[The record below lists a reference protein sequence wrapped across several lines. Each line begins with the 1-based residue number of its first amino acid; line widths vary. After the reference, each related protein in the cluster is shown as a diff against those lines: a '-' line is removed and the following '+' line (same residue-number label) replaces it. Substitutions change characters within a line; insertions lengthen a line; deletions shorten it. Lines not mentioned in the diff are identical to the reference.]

1 MTHGGD
7 MHGHSQRA
15 QVVIAGAGFGGLQAA
30 KALAKV
36 AVDVTLVDAQNHHC
50 FQPLLYQVATAALS
64 PADVAWPIRAILR
77 KQQNARVIM
86 ARVTGVDVQARR
98 VHTTEIELAYDY
110 LVLATGATHSY
121 FGHDDWEVYAPG
133 LKHVA
138 DATEIRRR
146 FLIAFERA
154 EVIDDEAERQRL
166 LTFVVVGGGATGVE
180 MAGAIAEVA
189 QRTLRHDF
197 RHIDPRRS
205 RIVLIE
211 AGPRLLPAFAPA
223 LSEYAARSLRSMGV
237 ELELGRMVTGCD
249 ARGVTLKDGRIDAA
263 TVIWAAGVVASPAAN
278 WIDAEHDRAGR
289 ISVNPDLSVPG
300 RPEIFVIGDTASV
313 IGRDGRP
320 VPGIAPAA
328 KQMGSYVAKVIAAR
342 VQGTEPPGP
351 FQYHHLGD
359 LATIG
364 RKSAVVQLGA
374 FRLTGFLGWLFWSVV
389 HIYFLIGIR
398 NRFVVALNWFWSYL
412 TFQRGA
418 RLIGR
423 ANRPA

>member
-1 MTHGGD
+1 MQ
-7 MHGHSQRA
+7 SSNQRPR
-15 QVVIAGAGFGGLQAA
+15 VVIAGAGFGGLQATKGLA
-30 KALAKV
+30 KA
-36 AVDVTLVDAQNHHC
+36 AVDVTLIDAQNHHC

-86 ARVTGVDVQARR
+86 ARVTSVDVQARR
-98 VHTTEIELAYDY
+98 VRTTEIDLDYDY

-121 FGHDDWEVYAPG
+121 FGHDDWEAYAPG
-133 LKHVA
+133 LKHIA

-154 EVIDDEAERQRL
+154 EVIEDDAERQRL
-166 LTFVVVGGGATGVE
+166 LTFVIVGGGATGVE

-189 QRTLRHDF
+189 RRTLRHDF
-197 RHIDPRRS
+197 REIDPRRS

-223 LSEYAARSLRSMGV
+223 LSDYAARSLRSMGV
-237 ELELGRMVTGCD
+237 EVELGRMVTGCD

-300 RPEIFVIGDTASV
+300 RPEIFVVGDTASV

-328 KQMGSYVAKVIAAR
+328 KQMGSYVANVIAAR
-342 VQGTEPPGP
+342 MQGAEPPGP
-351 FQYHHLGD
+351 FHYHHAGD

-374 FRLTGFLGWLFWSVV
+374 FRLTGFLGWVFWSVV

-398 NRFVVALNWFWSYL
+398 NRFVVALNWLWSYL

-418 RLIGR
+418 RLIGV
-423 ANRPA
+423 ANRQT

>member
-1 MTHGGD
+1 MQ
-7 MHGHSQRA
+7 SNNQRP

-30 KALAKV
+30 KGLARA
-36 AVDVTLVDAQNHHC
+36 AVDVTLIDALNHHC

-86 ARVTGVDVQARR
+86 ARVTSIDVQARGVR
-98 VHTTEIELAYDY
+98 TTEIDLAYEY

-121 FGHDDWEVYAPG
+121 FGHDDWETYAPG
-133 LKHVA
+133 LKHIA

-154 EVIDDEAERQRL
+154 EVVEDDAERQRL
-166 LTFVVVGGGATGVE
+166 LTFVIVGGGPTGVE

-197 RHIDPRRS
+197 RQIDPRRS

-211 AGPRLLPAFAPA
+211 AGPRLLAAFAPA
-223 LSEYAARSLRSMGV
+223 LSDYAARSLRSMGV
-237 ELELGRMVTGCD
+237 EVELGHMVTGCD

-278 WIDAEHDRAGR
+278 WIDAEQDRAGR
-289 ISVNPDLSVPG
+289 IKVNADLSVPG
-300 RPEIFVIGDTASV
+300 RPEIFVVGDTASV
-313 IGRDGRP
+313 IGRDGRT

-328 KQMGSYVAKVIAAR
+328 KQMGNYVAKAIAAR
-342 VQGTEPPGP
+342 VQGAEPPGP
-351 FQYHHLGD
+351 FHYHHLGD

-398 NRFVVALNWFWSYL
+398 NRFVVALNWLWSYL

-418 RLIGR
+418 RLIGTASR
-423 ANRPA
+423 QT

>member
-320 VPGIAPAA
+320 VPGA